1 MIAYNLNED
10 SLHVCIVWFLLSA
23 AGLTHA
29 IGQLIAIDYSDSTSD
44 VAFAYDRLGRQ
55 LTVTDVL
62 GTRTNV
68 YELRGQTPKFRSP
81 EIVVVDMDN
90 RIVGVK
96 GGCVSPRAAAGGD
109 NRPRPSRDLHVII
122 HGRNNKETRGQS
134 NQMLTVWGLM
144 GNENQWNGGF
154 LPQFPFDYLIA

>member
-1 MIAYNLNED
+1 MSIEVNP
-10 SLHVCIVWFLLSA
+10 S
-23 AGLTHA
+23 
-29 IGQLIAIDYSDSTSD
+29 
-44 VAFAYDRLGRQ
+44 
-55 LTVTDVL
+55 
-62 GTRTNV
+62 
-68 YELRGQTPKFRSP
+68 ELRGQTPKFRSP

-109 NRPRPSRDLHVII
+109 DRPRPSRDLHVII